1 MPIKLVAPIVKV
13 GAEDA
18 VIYNPQTLTDEQKAQ
33 ARENIGAVD
42 KEYVNEHGGT
52 QPDWANN
59 DSASK
64 SFIKNRFGGYYE
76 INTNTLLAKG
86 DSIASSPYVHYVYKE
101 TGVSNIPENTVV
113 GIIGKYTDGREFNG
127 ACLMSDVLA
136 KSGSSNPINPFEF
149 TLSTYDSKS
158 YSISTTTIAEI
169 KIYAGEAVPTRGE
182 LVPQVKNGSA
192 GIVSPIHR
200 IDAFDTKKHKNIV
213 YLKDTNEIYSLREC
227 ILLDTLEE
235 YSDILGTVGDSYVIL
250 NYSDTAN
257 SFLEVAREEFPI
269 KVMMTS
275 ITYGS
280 SMPTFTLL
288 LENIVG
294 EKFRL
299 KVAPNG
305 ALKSKEVI
313 FAWNPSLF
321 LPAVSVDDNGKILKV
336 VNGVWT
342 AVDA

>member
-1 MPIKLVAPIVKV
+1 MSIKLVAPIKQV

-42 KEYVNEHGGT
+42 KGYVNEHGGT

-86 DSIASSPYVHYVYKE
+86 NSIASSHVRYVYKE
-101 TGVSNIPENTVV
+101 TGVSNIPEDTVV

-136 KSGSSNPINPFEF
+136 HSGNNNSINPFEF

-158 YSISTTTIAEI
+158 YSISTTTVAEI
-169 KIYAGEAVPTRGE
+169 KVYAGEAVPMREE
-182 LVPQVKNGSA
+182 LVPQVKDGSA
-192 GIVSPIHR
+192 GIVSLVQR
-200 IDAFDTKKHKNIV
+200 IDTFDTKKHKSIV

-227 ILLDTLEE
+227 ILLDTLEN
-235 YSDILGTVGDSYVIL
+235 YTDILGTVGDSYVIL

-257 SFLEVAREEFPI
+257 SFLGADREMFPI
-269 KVMMTS
+269 KVMITS
-275 ITYGS
+275 MTYGS

-288 LENIVG
+288 LEDMIG

-299 KVAPNG
+299 EVAPNG
-305 ALKSKEVI
+305 ALKSKEII
-313 FAWNPSLF
+313 FAWDSSLF
-321 LPAVSVDDNGKILKV
+321 LPPVSVDDNGKILKV
-336 VNGVWT
+336 VNGIWT